1 MSAGTFAM
9 ARGAAW
15 LERLDPR
22 LKLCWLACVSILSVV
37 LDAVPALTS
46 LALVSALMAS
56 GLRMPPRAWRL
67 LVLVLAAIVWGAL
80 LSQGMFYAAE
90 PRTPLLTLIP
100 PFELGGWQAEGLRLY
115 REGVSYGLAQS
126 LRMVAVTIAG
136 LTVCL
141 STSPPR
147 LLAALTWLRVP
158 TAIGF
163 MTVAAMRFVPLVLSE
178 YQIVRQARW
187 LRSARDRGR
196 RLSRRWSWRP
206 GHLATALQ
214 SEAAL
219 LMPVIAAAL
228 RRATSLATSVA
239 ARGFD
244 PTARRKPYP
253 PLKMSLV
260 EIALTAALL
269 SATCAVLAA
278 KLLYW
283 LYLAELYYRPGL
295 RPLYDFARTWV

>member
-1 MSAGTFAM
+1 
-9 ARGAAW
+9 
-15 LERLDPR
+15 
-22 LKLCWLACVSILSVV
+22 V
-37 LDAVPALTS
+37 
-46 LALVSALMAS
+46 
-56 GLRMPPRAWRL
+56 
-67 LVLVLAAIVWGAL
+67 
-80 LSQGMFYAAE
+80 
-90 PRTPLLTLIP
+90 TLIP
-100 PFELGGWQAEGLRLY
+100 AFQLGDWQSGGLRLY
-115 REGVSYGLAQS
+115 REGITYGLAQS

-187 LRSARDRGR
+187 LRSARGRGGNR
-196 RLSRRWSWRP
+196 NWSWRP
-206 GHLATALQ
+206 SHLANTLRT
-214 SEAAL
+214 EAAL
-219 LMPVIAAAL
+219 LVPVIAAAL

-244 PTARRKPYP
+244 PTARRRPYP
-253 PLKMSLV
+253 PLRMSPV
-260 EIALTAALL
+260 EIALTATLL
-269 SATCAVLAA
+269 TATGAVLAT

-295 RPLYDFARTWV
+295 RPLYDFARIWL

>member
-1 MSAGTFAM
+1 MSTGTLAM

-22 LKLCWLACVSILSVV
+22 LKLCWLACVSLLSVV
-37 LDAVPALTS
+37 LDAVES
-46 LALVSALMAS
+46 LAVLAIVSAFVAS
-56 GLRMPPRAWRL
+56 GLRMPARAWRL
-67 LVLVLAAIVWGAL
+67 LALVLAAIVWGAL
-80 LSQGMFYAAE
+80 VSQGLFYAAE
-90 PRTPLLTLIP
+90 PRTPLVTIVP
-100 PFELGGWQAEGLRLY
+100 AIQIGDWQAGGLRLY
-115 REGVSYGLAQS
+115 REGVTYGLAQS

-187 LRSARDRGR
+187 LRSGRGR
-196 RLSRRWSWRP
+196 GQVRGQIGSWPPSRL
-206 GHLATALQ
+206 AKALRT
-214 SEAAL
+214 EAAL

-244 PTARRKPYP
+244 PTARRRPYP
-253 PLKMSLV
+253 PLKMSPV
-260 EIALTAALL
+260 EIAFT
-269 SATCAVLAA
+269 AVLITATSVVLA
-278 KLLYW
+278 MKLLYW
-283 LYLAELYYRPGL
+283 LYLADLYYRPGL
-295 RPLYDFARTWV
+295 RPLYDIARTWL

>member
-22 LKLCWLACVSILSVV
+22 LKLCWLACVSILAVV
-37 LDAVPALTS
+37 LDAVGALAA
-46 LALVSALMAS
+46 LALVSATMAS
-56 GLRMPPRAWRL
+56 GLRMPARAWRL
-67 LVLVLAAIVWGAL
+67 LALVLAAIVWGAL
-80 LSQGMFYAAE
+80 LSQGLFYAAE

-100 PFELGGWQAEGLRLY
+100 PFDLGNWQVGGLRLY
-115 REGVSYGLAQS
+115 REGVTYGLAQS

-187 LRSARDRGR
+187 LRGTRSRGGN
-196 RLSRRWSWRP
+196 WSWRP
-206 GHLATALQ
+206 RRLAKVIQTE
-214 SEAAL
+214 SAL

-260 EIALTAALL
+260 EIGLTATLL
-269 SATCAVLAA
+269 SATGAVLMA

-283 LYLAELYYRPGL
+283 LYLAELYFRTGL
-295 RPLYDFARTWV
+295 RPLYDFARTWL

>member
-22 LKLCWLACVSILSVV
+22 LKLCWLACVSLLSVV
-37 LDAVPALTS
+37 LDTVES
-46 LALVSALMAS
+46 LAALAIVSALVAS

-67 LVLVLAAIVWGAL
+67 LALVLAAIVWGAL
-80 LSQGMFYAAE
+80 LSQGLFYAAE
-90 PRTPLLTLIP
+90 PRTPLVTIVP
-100 PFELGGWQAEGLRLY
+100 AFQLGDWQAGGLRLY
-115 REGVSYGLAQS
+115 REGVTYGLAQS

-187 LRSARDRGR
+187 LRSARGQGGSRGWR
-196 RLSRRWSWRP
+196 CRPNRL
-206 GHLATALQ
+206 AKALRT
-214 SEAAL
+214 EAVL
-219 LMPVIAAAL
+219 LVPVIAAAL

-244 PTARRKPYP
+244 PTARRRPYP
-253 PLKMSLV
+253 PLRMSPV
-260 EIALTAALL
+260 EISLTATLL
-269 SATCAVLAA
+269 TATSTVLVT

-295 RPLYDFARTWV
+295 RPLYDFARLWL

>member
-1 MSAGTFAM
+1 MSAGTLAM
-9 ARGAAW
+9 ARGAPW

-22 LKLCWLACVSILSVV
+22 LKLCWLACVSILAVV
-37 LDAVPALTS
+37 LDAVGALAT
-46 LALVSALMAS
+46 LALLSATMAS

-67 LVLVLAAIVWGAL
+67 LALVVAAIVWGAL
-80 LSQGMFYAAE
+80 LSQGLFYAAE

-100 PFELGGWQAEGLRLY
+100 TFEIGRWQAAGLRLY
-115 REGVSYGLAQS
+115 REGVTYGLAQS

-187 LRSARDRGR
+187 LRSARSRGGN
-196 RLSRRWSWRP
+196 WSQSCRP
-206 GHLATALQ
+206 GHLAKALRT
-214 SEAAL
+214 EAAL
-219 LMPVIAAAL
+219 LIPVIAAAL

-244 PTARRKPYP
+244 PTARRRPYP

-260 EIALTAALL
+260 EIWLTATLL
-269 SATCAVLAA
+269 SATVAILVA

-295 RPLYDFARTWV
+295 RPLYDFARTWL

>member
-9 ARGAAW
+9 ARGAGW

-37 LDAVPALTS
+37 LDAVGALAA
-46 LALVSALMAS
+46 LALLSALMAS
-56 GLRMPPRAWRL
+56 GLRMPSRAWRL
-67 LVLVLAAIVWGAL
+67 LALVLATIVWGAL
-80 LSQGMFYAAE
+80 LSQGLFYAAE

-100 PFELGGWQAEGLRLY
+100 PFAISGWQAEGLRLY
-115 REGVSYGLAQS
+115 REGVTYGLAQS

-187 LRSARDRGR
+187 LRSARGSGR
-196 RLSRRWSWRP
+196 RGSWRP
-206 GHLATALQ
+206 NRLASALRT
-214 SEAAL
+214 EATL
-219 LMPVIAAAL
+219 LIPVIAAAL

-253 PLKMSLV
+253 PLDMSMV
-260 EIALTAALL
+260 EIALTTGLL
-269 SATCAVLAA
+269 SATGAVLVT
-278 KLLYW
+278 KLMYW
-283 LYLAELYYRPGL
+283 LYLAEFYYRPGL
-295 RPLYDFARTWV
+295 RSLYDFARGWL